1 MITAP
6 ITRSMPAAADAARRI
21 PDVLETKND
30 QGTTSLILNL
40 SAFVALHRGG
50 GGVDTYF
57 RVSLPIA
64 FEGRLLRP
72 LLQNKEQIYR
82 KYSVSR

>member
-21 PDVLETKND
+21 PDVLESKND

-50 GGVDTYF
+50 GGVDT
-57 RVSLPIA
+57 
-64 FEGRLLRP
+64 
-72 LLQNKEQIYR
+72 
-82 KYSVSR
+82 

>member
-6 ITRSMPAAADAARRI
+6 ITRSMPAAADAARQI
-21 PDVLETKND
+21 PDILESKND